1 MKKKNIKTIVII
13 AIAIGLVSWKLV
25 DNKNQMDEQAEL
37 SMRTNTHVPVKV
49 SKVGSQQID
58 NSFIVDGI
66 LKAQDEVVV
75 YSKTQGIVT
84 KKYKKAGDYVSKG
97 TVIAQIENNVE
108 SETLGLAEQNLSKA
122 HKDVERY
129 KRLADAGAV
138 TQREYEEA
146 LLTYREA
153 QRIIT
158 NLKEQL
164 RNTTIVSPLS
174 GILDK
179 DYFEEGTLLSLGSQV
194 ADIIDAKKLK
204 LLVNVTE
211 RDVFRLTKGQS
222 VQMTTDIYPKE
233 VFEGVIDV
241 ISSRGN
247 DALSYQV
254 EIPIKGENA
263 KLLKHGMYASA
274 KFSTNIENTATDQ
287 LVVNKKAIIESL
299 KNPEVYVVKGDKAYR
314 TSISIGK
321 TNNEFVEVTQGLS
334 LNDQVVVSGQINL
347 RDGLQVEIVQ

>member
-37 SMRTNTHVPVKV
+37 SMRTNTHIPVKV

-84 KKYKKAGDYVSKG
+84 KKYKRAGDYVSKG

-122 HKDVERY
+122 QKDVERY

-138 TQREYEEA
+138 TQREYEDA

-164 RNTTIVSPLS
+164 LNTTIISPLN

-179 DYFEEGTLLSLGSQV
+179 DYFEEGTLLSPGAQV

-204 LLVNVTE
+204 LVVNVTE

-222 VQMTTDIYPKE
+222 VQMTTDIYPNE

-274 KFSTNIENTATDQ
+274 KFSTNVESTIDQ

-347 RDGLQVEIVQ
+347 RDGLSVEITQ

>member
-13 AIAIGLVSWKLV
+13 AIAVGLVSWKLV

-37 SMRTNTHVPVKV
+37 SMRTNTHIPVKV

-84 KKYKKAGDYVSKG
+84 KKYKRAGDYVSRG

-122 HKDVERY
+122 QKDVERY

-138 TQREYEEA
+138 TQREYEDA

-164 RNTTIVSPLS
+164 RNTTIVSPLN

-179 DYFEEGTLLSLGSQV
+179 DYFEEGTLLSPGAQV

-204 LLVNVTE
+204 LVVNVTE

-222 VQMTTDIYPKE
+222 VQMTTDIYPNE

-274 KFSTNIENTATDQ
+274 KFSTNLESTIDQ